1 LLKKFLI
8 PEVTVMS
15 ILIKAL
21 ARLKPKQLHI
31 IMRDEDIGPIIA
43 MSQLTRQEFCDL
55 NLKVKSRD

>member
-15 ILIKAL
+15 ILIKAS

-55 NLKVKSRD
+55 NPVKSRD